1 LSVRKLP
8 RIALALAVAALAAD
22 VCLSLFF
29 IRDGLFFGRP
39 LPPFGALTHPRQLQT
54 LERMQGEPV
63 GPWTFDAELGWTW
76 RPSSASEAGEQTI
89 NALGARGPREYEPEP
104 APGTTRVLTY
114 GDSFTYCDEVGDWA
128 TFQRQLEQLDPAFEV
143 LKFGVSAY
151 GTDQALL
158 RFRRSGLLGAE
169 VACIGILLEN
179 VGRYVNGYRPLWA
192 TFTGVCMTKP
202 RFVLGAGGELELLP
216 QPFATRTAL
225 AAAVVDGS
233 VLAATREHEYWVGR
247 PDIPTGGL
255 SALARIAGGFFAYR
269 ERTPAHLWQDPEG
282 EPFRTTVALLEQ
294 FRREALAAG
303 AKRTLVLVFPA
314 KEDLREYALAGRPY
328 WTALLAELD
337 RRGIPSLDLVALLAE
352 RARELDEDPPGASL
366 YKGGHLS
373 PTGNAL
379 VARALRAWVRDGA
392 R

>member
-1 LSVRKLP
+1 
-8 RIALALAVAALAAD
+8 
-22 VCLSLFF
+22 
-29 IRDGLFFGRP
+29 
-39 LPPFGALTHPRQLQT
+39 
-54 LERMQGEPV
+54 
-63 GPWTFDAELGWTW
+63 
-76 RPSSASEAGEQTI
+76 
-89 NALGARGPREYEPEP
+89 
-104 APGTTRVLTY
+104 
-114 GDSFTYCDEVGDWA
+114 
-128 TFQRQLEQLDPAFEV
+128 
-143 LKFGVSAY
+143 
-151 GTDQALL
+151 
-158 RFRRSGLLGAE
+158 
-169 VACIGILLEN
+169 
-179 VGRYVNGYRPLWA
+179 
-192 TFTGVCMTKP
+192 MTKP

-337 RRGIPSLDLVALLAE
+337 RRGIPYLDLVALLAE